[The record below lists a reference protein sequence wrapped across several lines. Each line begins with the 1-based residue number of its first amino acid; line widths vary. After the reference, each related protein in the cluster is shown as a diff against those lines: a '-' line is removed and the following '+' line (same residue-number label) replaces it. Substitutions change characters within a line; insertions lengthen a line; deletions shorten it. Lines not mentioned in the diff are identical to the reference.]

1 MVVQLKHNIRASS
14 DIRYNELLSR
24 LRNGDNTE
32 DDWELLRTRNVN
44 NFPVEFVQHFTPN
57 LAYTNEVVAEMNFC
71 KLNEMCVP
79 LITIN
84 AKHNNSKAKSI
95 SSVDLGLE
103 PVLSICEGAR
113 VMLTRNLWI
122 EAGLCN

>member
-44 NFPVEFVQHFTPN
+44 NFPVEFTR
-57 LAYTNEVVAEMNFC
+57 LAGS
-71 KLNEMCVP
+71 
-79 LITIN
+79 LI
-84 AKHNNSKAKSI
+84 
-95 SSVDLGLE
+95 
-103 PVLSICEGAR
+103 
-113 VMLTRNLWI
+113 LT
-122 EAGLCN
+122 A